1 MMEEIQSF
9 CMTLPDAVRVLWT
22 MLTTRSRARGY
33 QRAKR
38 ASGWKIARCHNLM
51 C

>member
-1 MMEEIQSF
+1 MMVEIQSF

-22 MLTTRSRARGY
+22 MLTSRSRATGY
-33 QRAKR
+33 QWAKR
-38 ASGWKIARCHNLM
+38 ADGWKIARCYSLM